1 MGNRRRRHYTQS
13 EKSEHLSLE
22 MDIRPVKQ
30 SDQEEWGRMRSS
42 LYSDP
47 DSQEIE
53 DWFDA
58 KESGGT
64 CHVGVAVIVAD
75 RGDGRLA
82 GFVEIRSRTYAEG
95 CETTP
100 VAYLEGWYVDPDVR
114 LTGLG
119 ASLVQAAETWA
130 LQHGFSEMASD
141 TELDNDISLQ
151 AHIALGFEEVER
163 QICFMKRLR

>member
-1 MGNRRRRHYTQS
+1 
-13 EKSEHLSLE
+13 
-22 MDIRPVKQ
+22 
-30 SDQEEWGRMRSS
+30 MRSS

-47 DSQEIE
+47 DPQEIE

-58 KESGGT
+58 RECGGT
-64 CHVGVAVIVAD
+64 PSVGVAVLVVD
-75 RGDGRLA
+75 RGSGRLA
-82 GFVEIRSRTYAEG
+82 GFVEIGSRNYAEG

-119 ASLVQAAETWA
+119 ASLIQAAETWA

-141 TELDNDISLQ
+141 TELGNDVSLQ
-151 AHIALGFEEVER
+151 AHTALGFEEVER
-163 QICFMKRLR
+163 QICFRKRLR